1 MCSSWLWWTLLW
13 LWHPSFEGDPAC
25 GTFRLYILIFFIS
38 GCALPAWDPLRKR
51 LYPALTVAGTFA
63 SFVLNRELVEVIN
76 KNVGFSRRP
85 SSNQV
90 MKEVSAC
97 SQS

>member
-1 MCSSWLWWTLLW
+1 MWN
-13 LWHPSFEGDPAC
+13 FYA
-25 GTFRLYILIFFIS
+25 LYFNLFIS
-38 GCALPAWDPLRKR
+38 GCALPAWETLRKR

-63 SFVLNRELVEVIN
+63 SFVLERELVEVIN

-90 MKEVSAC
+90 MKEVSTC
-97 SQS
+97 FQS